1 MASVQTP
8 RNLKWTERYPDI
20 GTGPVPVEPYIS
32 REYFEKERD
41 RIFSKVWLNVGR
53 IEQIPNAG
61 DYFVKELA
69 VCKTSI
75 IIVRGKDGTVRAFH
89 NMCTHRGNQLVWDS
103 KGTCRAFTCRF
114 HGWVYNT
121 DGSLRHVTD
130 EDNFF
135 DMDKASMGMS
145 PVSADVWNGFIF
157 INIDANPSESLSD
170 YLGTE
175 LQASIEGY
183 PFDKL
188 SGNCFSWYTDVNANW
203 KVAHDAFAEIYHIP
217 TLHHR
222 MIGNVYASK
231 SNPWANALEFA
242 LYDKH
247 GRVSLAANPE
257 WNPTAVE
264 TLAGKFGDVVLQQV
278 NTDKASFPPGVN
290 PTDAENWSFD
300 GISLFPNCL
309 LYVSNATYLTH
320 TFWPLAEDRC
330 RWEIRTY
337 SPRAANLAGRFSQ
350 EYGKCFFRDTL
361 LEDGSTLERTQT
373 MLMSGVKKEIY
384 LQDQELIL
392 RHRLKVAERYIN
404 A

>member
-1 MASVQTP
+1 MASVQTS
-8 RNLKWTERYPDI
+8 RDLKWTERYPDI

-145 PVSADVWNGFIF
+145 PVSADV
-157 INIDANPSESLSD
+157 
-170 YLGTE
+170 
-175 LQASIEGY
+175 
-183 PFDKL
+183 
-188 SGNCFSWYTDVNANW
+188 
-203 KVAHDAFAEIYHIP
+203 
-217 TLHHR
+217 
-222 MIGNVYASK
+222 
-231 SNPWANALEFA
+231 
-242 LYDKH
+242 
-247 GRVSLAANPE
+247 
-257 WNPTAVE
+257 
-264 TLAGKFGDVVLQQV
+264 
-278 NTDKASFPPGVN
+278 
-290 PTDAENWSFD
+290 
-300 GISLFPNCL
+300 
-309 LYVSNATYLTH
+309 
-320 TFWPLAEDRC
+320 
-330 RWEIRTY
+330 
-337 SPRAANLAGRFSQ
+337 
-350 EYGKCFFRDTL
+350 
-361 LEDGSTLERTQT
+361 
-373 MLMSGVKKEIY
+373 
-384 LQDQELIL
+384 
-392 RHRLKVAERYIN
+392 
-404 A
+404 